1 MNTPETTA
9 RLADLAGRIR
19 DLEAV
24 FSCGGTITLPAPVTL
39 FFADGRSIRVV
50 RENAWTRGIG
60 RKLMARCQPA
70 SFGVGRKTYHD
81 RRVRDGGQL
90 LARDGTLHASGLDLS
105 RTGILAEIR
114 RTL

>member
-1 MNTPETTA
+1 VNTPETTS

-50 RENAWTRGIG
+50 RENAWTRG
-60 RKLMARCQPA
+60 
-70 SFGVGRKTYHD
+70 T
-81 RRVRDGGQL
+81 GG
-90 LARDGTLHASGLDLS
+90 S
-105 RTGILAEIR
+105 
-114 RTL
+114 